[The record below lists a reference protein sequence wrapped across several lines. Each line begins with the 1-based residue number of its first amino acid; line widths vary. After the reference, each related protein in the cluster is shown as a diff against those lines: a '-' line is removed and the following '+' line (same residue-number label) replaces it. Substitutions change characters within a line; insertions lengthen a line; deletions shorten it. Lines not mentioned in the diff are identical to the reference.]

1 MLESICG
8 VRLLKLDEKGLLL
21 LMFCVLYDS
30 ASKIT
35 QIQMVN
41 NTSELYIIWITQAAL
56 LYITHIAFPI
66 SLMGPSWLLHKGR
79 GWCGRPDTFI
89 WGKILQSSI

>member
-41 NTSELYIIWITQAAL
+41 NTSELYII
-56 LYITHIAFPI
+56 
-66 SLMGPSWLLHKGR
+66 
-79 GWCGRPDTFI
+79 
-89 WGKILQSSI
+89 